1 MRASST
7 APRFSS
13 RSRSIIHCPHF
24 VAGTRFV
31 AARPGEFRTEK
42 RLPPAARVTTAAGG
56 RSCPS
61 VEAVREHAVLPADGF
76 ALRQLLHGPDHRQ
89 ARRLEAGGCSGL
101 LASPVVEAPLMLP
114 HFHHRASFPR
124 VYSSRPYHR
133 ARWPGRPRVAPLR

>member
-89 ARRLEAGGCSGL
+89 ARRLEAGGSSRL
-101 LASPVVEAPLMLP
+101 LASPIA
-114 HFHHRASFPR
+114 A
-124 VYSSRPYHR
+124 
-133 ARWPGRPRVAPLR
+133 APLRPTLSHRPASLP